1 MVNGQNQ
8 PTQKELAA
16 ALDMSQAN
24 VTKLKKQG
32 MPVDSVAAA
41 QAWRESRQN
50 VAARKPAPPGL
61 TLAPDIDSAPIYPP
75 KSFDA
80 ARMPEY
86 RDMPD
91 EDHQAARTRREIA
104 EANLAEMREAEE
116 RGKLIRADAI
126 RATWAARIASTRDA
140 LLQIPSRLA
149 PVLAAETD
157 LAAVTLLLED
167 EIRQALAELSRE
179 EPARTTA

>member
-32 MPVDSVAAA
+32 MPVDSVASA

-61 TLAPDIDSAPIYPP
+61 TFAPAIDSAPIHPP
-75 KSFDA
+75 PPFDA

-86 RDMPD
+86 RDLPD

-104 EANLAEMREAEE
+104 EANLAEIREAEE
-116 RGKLIRADAI
+116 RGKLIQVSAV

-140 LLQIPSRLA
+140 LLQIPSRIA
-149 PVLAAETD
+149 PVLAAETN
-157 LAAVTLLLED
+157 LATVTQLLED
-167 EIRQALAELSRE
+167 ELRQALAELSS
-179 EPARTTA
+179 TKGIG

>member
-16 ALDMSQAN
+16 ALDMSQAT

-32 MPVDSVAAA
+32 MPVDSVASA

-61 TLAPDIDSAPIYPP
+61 TLAPAIDSAPIYPP

-86 RDMPD
+86 RDLPD

-116 RGKLIRADAI
+116 RGKLIQVSAV
-126 RATWAARIASTRDA
+126 RATWTARIVSARDV

-157 LAAVTLLLED
+157 PTTVSLLLED
-167 EIRQALAELSRE
+167 EIGRAMDELSRE
-179 EPARTTA
+179 EPAKTP

>member
-61 TLAPDIDSAPIYPP
+61 TLTQAIDSMPIYPP

-86 RDMPD
+86 RELPD

-116 RGKLIRADAI
+116 RGKLIQVSAV
-126 RATWAARIASTRDA
+126 RATWATRIASARDA
-140 LLQIPSRLA
+140 LLQIPARIA
-149 PVLAAETD
+149 PVLAAETN
-157 LAAVTLLLED
+157 LAAVTLLMESEL
-167 EIRQALAELSRE
+167 RQALAELSRE
-179 EPARTTA
+179 DAGT